1 MRKRMLRASAGVVA
15 EGTGLG
21 SEGESG
27 CRGATNRIE
36 ERTNT
41 HSMDEMTMSIV
52 PI

>member
-1 MRKRMLRASAGVVA
+1 MRKGVLRASAGVVA
-15 EGTGLG
+15 EGAGLG
-21 SEGESG
+21 SERESG

-41 HSMDEMTMSIV
+41 HSMDEMTMSII